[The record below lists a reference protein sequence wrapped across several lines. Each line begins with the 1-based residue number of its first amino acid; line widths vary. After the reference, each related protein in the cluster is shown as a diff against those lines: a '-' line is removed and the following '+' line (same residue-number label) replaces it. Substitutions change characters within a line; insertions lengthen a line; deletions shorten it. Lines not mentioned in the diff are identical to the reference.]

1 MWYKLTIL
9 LLLRNPLLLSTPNQ
23 TGKYELIPKTIGY
36 HMTVWAAGQSVNTGI
51 QNRTSGNILNFELC
65 DIWVQYNEFKI
76 YHLTKYKY

>member
-1 MWYKLTIL
+1 MLQRSVFFYCGYLVYPKDRIYPMWYKLTIL

-51 QNRTSGNILNFELC
+51 QNRTSGNI
-65 DIWVQYNEFKI
+65 
-76 YHLTKYKY
+76 